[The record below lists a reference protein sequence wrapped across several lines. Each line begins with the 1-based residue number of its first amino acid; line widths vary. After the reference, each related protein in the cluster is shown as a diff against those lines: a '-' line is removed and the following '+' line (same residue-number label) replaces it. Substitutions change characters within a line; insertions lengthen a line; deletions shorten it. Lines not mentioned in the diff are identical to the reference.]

1 MKRLNL
7 KIYFKKLREV
17 FFIDIYIKNIS
28 MKNLFNNI
36 SQEEKN
42 RILEMHSGKKNV
54 ISEQIDPWSNI
65 LSGSSQKAV
74 RQFFDSCGN
83 SRQSPNN
90 TNEIVDRIYKA
101 VQGPGTDEDSIFG
114 ALTATKD
121 FNTFCSAVK
130 NYKTTYG
137 TDLYSDLDGDIDEET
152 VWSQISKILRGLSQS
167 SPQPAQVSPSSPQ
180 PAQVSPQE
188 NQVSQNAKK
197 CGWLKT
203 DGSADVEGYRNSNW
217 KCPKPAQVSPSTPKP
232 RTQPAPQPN

>member
-1 MKRLNL
+1 MLLNQNITNYFKRLRSL
-7 KIYFKKLREV
+7 F

-54 ISEQIDPWSNI
+54 ISEQNNAGISIAGNV
-65 LSGSSQKAV
+65 LFGSSQKAV
-74 RQFFDSCGN
+74 KQVFDSCRNAG
-83 SRQSPNN
+83 QSPNN
-90 TNEIVDRIYKA
+90 TNKIVDGIYRA
-101 VQGPGTDEDSIFG
+101 VQGMGTNEASIFA

-152 VWSQISKILRGLSQS
+152 VWSQISRILRGLKPQTTRPTA
-167 SPQPAQVSPSSPQ
+167 PQPAQGTRPTPQ
-180 PAQVSPQE
+180 PAQ
-188 NQVSQNAKK
+188 
-197 CGWLKT
+197 GT
-203 DGSADVEGYRNSNW
+203 R
-217 KCPKPAQVSPSTPKP
+217 
-232 RTQPAPQPN
+232 PAPQPGQGTRPAPQPGPNLSRR